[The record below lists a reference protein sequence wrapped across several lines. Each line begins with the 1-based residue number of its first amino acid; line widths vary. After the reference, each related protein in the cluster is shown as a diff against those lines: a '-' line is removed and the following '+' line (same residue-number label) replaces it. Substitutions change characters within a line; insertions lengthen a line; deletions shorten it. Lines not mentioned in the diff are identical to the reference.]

1 MSFNNHL
8 SNLSAHLALQIIQK
22 EGIDEFCASP
32 HDLAVICHDKH
43 YALCDVFGQLLFHL
57 AQMNVFEHRG
67 EVYVLSDEWQQA
79 LPIKTVSERYLRKEN
94 SYSIYLFLQ
103 KLANNFLEIIRKES
117 QKINLKELIY
127 YLDAIDSCKGFQH
140 IRAEAIN
147 QLALKGITEKIL
159 DINFGLGYSS
169 IQLATIFPEST
180 IYSIQLTKELNEA
193 YDYTLMRYNKQNLA
207 FTTSY
212 VSPIIRKLV
221 KDKVDLIFGFNLL
234 NLQNG
239 KQNQI
244 LKLANQVAH
253 ENTSLLFYTPFAN
266 EPQNCFIPEWLG
278 RLVDGMGDYSDYE
291 TYKLLLSK
299 YGFEANSR
307 IPNSNLIIARA
318 VQNNDD

>member
-1 MSFNNHL
+1 M
-8 SNLSAHLALQIIQK
+8 SAHLALQIVQK
-22 EGIDEFCASP
+22 EGIDEFCTSP
-32 HDLAVICHDKH
+32 HDLAVICHNKH
-43 YALCDVFGQLLFHL
+43 YALCEVFGQLLYHL

-67 EVYVLSDEWQQA
+67 EVYVLADDWQQA

-94 SYSIYLFLQ
+94 SYSIYLFLK

-117 QKINLKELIY
+117 QKIDLQELIY
-127 YLDAIDSCKGFQH
+127 FLDAIDGCQGFQN

-147 QLALKGITEKIL
+147 KMELKGPTETIL

-169 IQLATIFPEST
+169 IQLATIFPESN

-193 YDYTLMRYNKQNLA
+193 YNYTLMRYHKQNLT

-212 VSPIIRKLV
+212 VSPMIRKLV
-221 KDKVDLIFGFNLL
+221 NEKVDLIFGFNLL

-239 KQNQI
+239 KQNQV

-253 ENTSLLFYTPFAN
+253 ENTSLLFYTPFNN
-266 EPQNCFIPEWLG
+266 EPQNSLIPEWLG
-278 RLVDGMGDYSDYE
+278 RLVNGMGDYSDFE

-299 YGFEANSR
+299 YGFDVNARMN
-307 IPNSNLIIARA
+307 NSNIIIGHINKR
-318 VQNNDD
+318 